1 MRLIKNKQDNTV
13 STHPLSMRD
22 MKGDM
27 NHITTLN
34 HIITPITIHIYTTTV
49 VITTL
54 VVLEAEDSE
63 EVVAEEAAMAVVA
76 MVVAE
81 EAAMAVVAMAA
92 AEVVAVDTGKLKEK
106 VSEEGPM

>member
-1 MRLIKNKQDNTV
+1 MRLIKNKRDNTV
-13 STHPLSMRD
+13 STHLLTMRD

-34 HIITPITIHIYTTTV
+34 HIITPITTHIHTTTV

-63 EVVAEEAAMAVVA
+63 EVVAALGALTEEAMEEEAMAVAAMAVA
-76 MVVAE
+76 
-81 EAAMAVVAMAA
+81 
-92 AEVVAVDTGKLKEK
+92 TGKLKEK
-106 VSEEGPM
+106 VSEEGSM

>member
-1 MRLIKNKQDNTV
+1 MRE
-13 STHPLSMRD
+13 

-34 HIITPITIHIYTTTV
+34 HIITV

-63 EVVAEEAAMAVVA
+63 EVVAEV
-76 MVVAE
+76 
-81 EAAMAVVAMAA
+81 A
-92 AEVVAVDTGKLKEK
+92 AEDTGKDK
-106 VSEEGPM
+106 G